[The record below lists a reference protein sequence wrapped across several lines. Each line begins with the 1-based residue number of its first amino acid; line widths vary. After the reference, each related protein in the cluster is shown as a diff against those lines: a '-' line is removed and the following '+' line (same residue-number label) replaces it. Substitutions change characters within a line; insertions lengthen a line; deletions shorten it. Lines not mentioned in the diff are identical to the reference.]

1 MIEERIMDATNH
13 GDTIHRISAAAD
25 LETWSNRE
33 WKDGVQV
40 DQLADLETLAVQTMN
55 SLYEITIVSGHSG
68 DVLVRGGQFF
78 PEKTPVHLA
87 GATFGGS
94 FLKLRGIYLGMR
106 MEFLHK
112 GRRIVTSPVRRIG
125 IAM

>member
-1 MIEERIMDATNH
+1 MSTTKH
-13 GDTIHRISAAAD
+13 GETTMHRIPAAAD
-25 LETWSNRE
+25 LDTWSQRDWN
-33 WKDGVQV
+33 DGVQI
-40 DQLADLETLAVQTMN
+40 DQLPDLETLAVQTLN
-55 SLYEITIVSGHSG
+55 STYEITIVSGHSG

-78 PEKTPVHLA
+78 PEKTPAHLA

-106 MEFLHK
+106 IEFLHE
-112 GRRIVTSPVRRIG
+112 GRRIVTSPVRSIG

>member
-1 MIEERIMDATNH
+1 MDTQH
-13 GDTIHRISAAAD
+13 SDTMHRIPAAAD
-25 LETWSNRE
+25 LETWSNKE
-33 WKDGVQV
+33 WNDGVQI
-40 DQLADLETLAVQTMN
+40 DRLADLETLAVETIN
-55 SLYEITIVSGHSG
+55 STYEITIVSGHGG

-78 PEKTPVHLA
+78 PEKTQAHLA

-106 MEFLHK
+106 MEFLHE

-125 IAM
+125 IAL

>member
-1 MIEERIMDATNH
+1 MNTTTNTES
-13 GDTIHRISAAAD
+13 TIHQIPAAAD
-25 LETWSNRE
+25 LDAWSQRE
-33 WKDGVQV
+33 WDDGVQI
-40 DQLADLETLAVQTMN
+40 DRLPDLETLAVKTMN
-55 SLYEITIVSGHSG
+55 STYEITIVSGHSG

-78 PEKTPVHLA
+78 PEKTPAHLA

-106 MEFLHK
+106 MEFLHE
-112 GRRIVTSPVRRIG
+112 GCRIVTSPVRSIG

>member
-1 MIEERIMDATNH
+1 MQPITATRYTGYRQRPTWRH
-13 GDTIHRISAAAD
+13 GATANGKTVCRSINSR
-25 LETWSNRE
+25 
-33 WKDGVQV
+33 
-40 DQLADLETLAVQTMN
+40 TLKPSAVQTMN